1 MLELLDGLIDIYMP
15 DMKYSDPEAAKRLS
29 GAADYPEVNR
39 RAVREMHRQV
49 GDLVLDPAFGH
60 ERAIAVRGLLVRHLV
75 LPNDLAGTEAV
86 MRFLAQEISPE
97 TAVSLMSQYFP
108 QHHAGRFP
116 EIARRITA
124 DEYRA
129 AQEAMARHGLHRGW
143 YQNQPIDTDTH
154 SIKRILARD
163 TRRKERE

>member
-1 MLELLDGLIDIYMP
+1 
-15 DMKYSDPEAAKRLS
+15 
-29 GAADYPEVNR
+29 
-39 RAVREMHRQV
+39 
-49 GDLVLDPAFGH
+49 
-60 ERAIAVRGLLVRHLV
+60 VRGLLVRHLV

-129 AQEAMARHGLHRGW
+129 AQETMARHGLHRGW
-143 YQNQPIDTDTH
+143 HQNQPIDTDTH

-163 TRRKERE
+163 TRRRERE